1 MKKREAGC
9 RKDSSRRRESSM
21 RISHTFQL
29 LFLIGSILFFLSA
42 CSESEEASSEGGKGS
57 STESVTFNA
66 VSFLAK
72 DHPLTETLHDWVET
86 VEEATDGRVQ
96 INWRGGADVI
106 PIGEQFEAMQS
117 GAIDINFT
125 YIGQYQSLAPESL
138 SIPLSQLEPW
148 EERESGFYDFMVERH
163 QELGV
168 MYLGRWLTGSPRL
181 WLNEPI
187 DQVSDLEGMSVRSAP
202 NYNRFF
208 EELGINSKLIDPS
221 EVYTSLQTGVVE
233 GFVYGGFS
241 GPRKDG
247 WTDSTKY
254 VLDHPFWTQNCVI
267 LMNDDKWSE
276 ISEKDQEAIINATGE
291 YERHMVDY
299 YEKMDQE
306 EIEELKAIGVELIE
320 LPKEEAE
327 KFLQTAYDT
336 EWNYVEEQVPELAE
350 KLRELTTKS
359 E

>member
-1 MKKREAGC
+1 MKAKFIFIYC
-9 RKDSSRRRESSM
+9 VLLSSM
-21 RISHTFQL
+21 
-29 LFLIGSILFFLSA
+29 LIFAA
-42 CSESEEASSEGGKGS
+42 CSSSDEAATEGGEGN
-57 STESVTFNA
+57 TVTLNA

-72 DHPLTETLHDWVET
+72 DHPLTETLHDWVEA
-86 VEEATDGRVQ
+86 VEETTEGRVE

-117 GAIDINFT
+117 GAIDVNFT
-125 YIGQYQSLAPESL
+125 YIGQYQSMAPESL

-163 QELGV
+163 KELNT

-187 DQVSDLEGMSVRSAP
+187 DEVADLEGMSVRSAP

-208 EELGINSKLIDPS
+208 DELGINSKMIDPS

-233 GFVYGGFS
+233 GFVYGGFN

-267 LMNDDKWSE
+267 LMNDDKWND
-276 ISEKDQEAIINATGE
+276 ISEDDQEAIVQATAE
-291 YERHMVDY
+291 YEKDMVAH
-299 YEKMDQE
+299 YEELDEK
-306 EIEELKAIGVELIE
+306 EIEELQAIGVELFE
-320 LPKEEAE
+320 LPQEEAD
-327 KFLQTAYDT
+327 KFLETAYET
-336 EWNYVEEQVPELAE
+336 EWQHLEGEVPELVDE
-350 KLRELTTKS
+350 LRKLTTK
-359 E
+359 EE